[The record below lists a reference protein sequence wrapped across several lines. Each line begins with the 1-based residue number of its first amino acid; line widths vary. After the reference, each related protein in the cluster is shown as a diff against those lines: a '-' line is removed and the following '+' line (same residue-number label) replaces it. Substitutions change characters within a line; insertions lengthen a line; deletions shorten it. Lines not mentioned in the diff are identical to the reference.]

1 FQQHGVKPGSKVCAH
16 IGNGVEN
23 VAAAFGV
30 VFAGGTLV
38 MAKAI
43 SVARELVYMIE
54 DSHCPFLLVDQQTA
68 PNVAKS
74 VLPTC
79 VKAVFAI
86 GSVPGFIDVH
96 QFQELSDTSFKP
108 HVPSDNEEEVVVIL
122 YTSGST
128 GLPKGVEI
136 SHKAYCA
143 AFHAFRSTGNCTEED
158 VYLAWN
164 PITHVS
170 GFGYDMFCMLIG
182 AKTVIAQPWISY
194 TDFKDILETFQVSLL
209 LGHAARMQDVV
220 NEARKN
226 SDHVFRLNKIM
237 VGGSVITKSLAK
249 DIREIFNVKSMIVC
263 YGLTETFAVLSSSP
277 VGQLTFDNC
286 GFPVAGSK
294 VKVVDLT
301 SGDSLGP
308 YQKGEI
314 MVHSRNVM
322 KGYFRSPEPTAEAL
336 SEDGWLRSGDLGF
349 YDSEGRIHIID
360 RLKQMIKCMDNV
372 VTPSELEEILM
383 THEAVAEVA
392 VVGVKSSKYGEAA
405 AACVVV
411 KDGFKKNL
419 ESLATELK
427 ELIAGQ
433 AAVFK
438 QLYGGV
444 FFMKSLPK
452 SHNGKILRQ
461 DLKSKIANGK

>member
-1 FQQHGVKPGSKVCAH
+1 MSIVGMRSFLGGHGVG
-16 IGNGVEN
+16 GVACSHFSRCGGDVRP
-23 VAAAFGV
+23 VAGLVFCFGAMSITGATIV
-30 VFAGGTLV
+30 HEGLFTDFKMRLL
-38 MAKAI
+38 
-43 SVARELVYMIE
+43 SV
-54 DSHCPFLLVDQQTA
+54 TG
-68 PNVAKS
+68 
-74 VLPTC
+74 
-79 VKAVFAI
+79 AVFAI
-86 GSVPGFIDVH
+86 GSVHGFIDVH

-143 AFHAFRSTGNCTEED
+143 AFLAFRRLVFRQEEQ
-158 VYLAWN
+158 
-164 PITHVS
+164 
-170 GFGYDMFCMLIG
+170 CR
-182 AKTVIAQPWISY
+182 IAAGLCHMQFLLVGDEIIFHI
-194 TDFKDILETFQVSLL
+194 DGQVSKQNCRYWAESNPHWNQERV
-209 LGHAARMQDVV
+209 GH
-220 NEARKN
+220 
-226 SDHVFRLNKIM
+226 
-237 VGGSVITKSLAK
+237 
-249 DIREIFNVKSMIVC
+249 
-263 YGLTETFAVLSSSP
+263 SP
-277 VGQLTFDNC
+277 
-286 GFPVAGSK
+286 
-294 VKVVDLT
+294 
-301 SGDSLGP
+301 
-308 YQKGEI
+308 
-314 MVHSRNVM
+314 
-322 KGYFRSPEPTAEAL
+322 
-336 SEDGWLRSGDLGF
+336 
-349 YDSEGRIHIID
+349 

-383 THEAVAEVA
+383 THEAVAEAA
-392 VVGVKSSKYGEAA
+392 VVGVTSSKYGEAA